1 MGIARVQEVL
11 ETHQWSSSTSDE
23 LEQDLESLSLRGDEE
38 ATVGFTLE
46 ANELERE
53 MAGLRLA
60 INSNRDNDDIGE
72 EFKETG
78 DDSLQV
84 EQLEGLMLRVQAI
97 KEMGADLP
105 DQERKRFA
113 AKAIKDIMKDI

>member
-38 ATVGFTLE
+38 ATGGFTLE

>member
-1 MGIARVQEVL
+1 MQEVL

-23 LEQDLESLSLRGDEE
+23 FEQDLEFLSLRGDEE
-38 ATVGFTLE
+38 ATGGFKLE
-46 ANELERE
+46 AHELERE

-60 INSNRDNDDIGE
+60 INSNMDNGDIGE

-78 DDSLQV
+78 DDSIQV
-84 EQLEGLMLRVQAI
+84 EQLEGLMLRMQAI
-97 KEMGADLP
+97 KEMGAELP

-113 AKAIKDIMKDI
+113 AKAIRDLMKDV

>member
-23 LEQDLESLSLRGDEE
+23 FEQDLEFLSLRGDEE
-38 ATVGFTLE
+38 ATGGFKLE
-46 ANELERE
+46 AHELERE

-60 INSNRDNDDIGE
+60 INSNMDNGDIGE

-78 DDSLQV
+78 DDSIQV
-84 EQLEGLMLRVQAI
+84 EQLEGLMLRMQAI
-97 KEMGADLP
+97 KEMGAELP

-113 AKAIKDIMKDI
+113 AKAIRDLMKDV

>member
-11 ETHQWSSSTSDE
+11 EAHQWSSSTSDE
-23 LEQDLESLSLRGDEE
+23 VEQDLEPLSLRGDQE
-38 ATVGFTLE
+38 TTGGFTLE

-60 INSNRDNDDIGE
+60 INSNMDNDDIGE
-72 EFKETG
+72 EFKEMG

-84 EQLEGLMLRVQAI
+84 EQLEGLILRVQAI

-113 AKAIKDIMKDI
+113 AKAIKDLMKDI